1 MGAAP
6 APLTVIPG
14 HMVMVD
20 NKPAA
25 TIMDHK
31 PMANIPSFGVCRSL
45 ANPTVASATAAAWGT
60 LTPMP
65 CVPATA
71 TPWIP
76 KVPTITA
83 GNNPM
88 LTSDS
93 QCMCNWA
100 GTITIKMAGS
110 LNKTAG

>member
-1 MGAAP
+1 M
-6 APLTVIPG
+6 L
-14 HMVMVD
+14 MVD

-25 TIMDHK
+25 TTMDFM
-31 PMANIPSFGVCRSL
+31 PMANIPSFGVCKSL
-45 ANPTVASATAAAWGT
+45 ANPTVAAATSAAFGA

-71 TPWIP
+71 APWIP
-76 KVPTITA
+76 KAPTITA
-83 GNNPM
+83 GGKPV

-93 QCMCNWA
+93 QCMCTWA

-110 LNKTAG
+110 VNKTAG